1 MHLLVKTQYDV
12 VKKVGSW
19 QDAYDLF
26 KKNGEDYKLE
36 ILEKDIPKDA
46 TTRLILSSRICRHV
60 SWPSCS

>member
-26 KKNGEDYKLE
+26 KKMVKIIN
-36 ILEKDIPKDA
+36 
-46 TTRLILSSRICRHV
+46 
-60 SWPSCS
+60 